1 MSYYPLPNDP
11 IISVTPNRTFKQ
23 FFQDSNSGKRTYF
36 NKGDQRWFLDPSCV
50 TEFGGVSYD
59 FANDEELVFIGNR
72 LVKASDMSVCI
83 FSFNQDFNLTSMRKH
98 SEPGSFKAQSSE
110 TKEIV
115 YFALSNEHLKLENF
129 ILEMMLI
136 DSLSGRH
143 NWIQAKLTMHKVD
156 GSCSEII
163 NQMID
168 DMKSAYK
175 FSLI

>member
-1 MSYYPLPNDP
+1 MLYYPLPNDP
-11 IISVTPNRTFKQ
+11 RMAVAPNRTFKQ
-23 FFQDSNSGKRTYF
+23 FFHDSNSGKRIHF
-36 NKGDQRWFLDPSCV
+36 DKDDQRWFLDPSCV

-72 LVKASDMSVCI
+72 LVKASDMSVYV

-110 TKEIV
+110 TKESV

-136 DSLSGRH
+136 DSLSGIH
-143 NWIQAKLTMHKVD
+143 TGIHAKLSMHKLD
-156 GSCSEII
+156 GSNSEII